1 MDDELQI
8 LIPTAL
14 AAGSIALVFAGLRAA
29 VRSHRLHERMRDY
42 VLVDAPVPLLLR
54 RERRDEFSLPAGM
67 TMTRRLSRSSL
78 GVMLRMRVIRAGLA
92 FSPSELILIQAA
104 AACVAALLGFVVT
117 PQAALGVRLPFAGI
131 CAAVGFVLPL
141 LVLGVL
147 ERRRI
152 DAFERQLPQ
161 AIDAMAG
168 SLQAGSSLPQAMEI
182 IAREMPVPIAAE
194 FRRVLREV
202 ELGLSLAEALVN
214 AHVRTRSTDLELLSS
229 AVAIQQRVGGD
240 LAEIF
245 RGISHTVRER
255 LRIRSEIRVLTSQ
268 GRYSAYL
275 ITALPILLFCYL
287 WLTNYGY
294 ISQLFLPGITR
305 LLFYLSIAGIVVG
318 YFIMNRIVNVD
329 V

>member
-8 LIPTAL
+8 LIPAVL
-14 AAGSIALVFAGLRAA
+14 AAGSIALVFAGVRAA
-29 VRSHRLHERMRDY
+29 VRSHRLRERMRDY
-42 VLVDAPVPLLLR
+42 VLVDTPVPVVLR
-54 RERRDEFSLPAGM
+54 RDRRAEFGVPTGM
-67 TMTRRLSRSSL
+67 GRRLSRSSL
-78 GVMLRMRVIRAGLA
+78 GVTLRLRLIRAGLA
-92 FSPSELILIQAA
+92 FNPSELMLTQVV
-104 AACVAALLGFVVT
+104 AACVGTLLGFVVT
-117 PQAALGVRLPFAGI
+117 PLAALSVRVPFAAV
-131 CAAVGFVLPL
+131 CAVGGFLLPL
-141 LVLGVL
+141 LVLSIM
-147 ERRRI
+147 EKRRV

-182 IAREMPVPIAAE
+182 IGREMPVPISAE

-255 LRIRSEIRVLTSQ
+255 LRIRSEIRVLTAQ

-275 ITALPILLFCYL
+275 ITALPILLFSYL

-305 LLFYLSIAGIVVG
+305 MLFYLSIAGVVVG
-318 YFIMNRIVNVD
+318 YFFMNRIVNVD